1 MARRRQNVQNYGNSW
16 IRPPGIAKS
25 LYQMREEKREMEEH
39 QEAMRREAL
48 AQELAEAEAE
58 GLEDMMR
65 RDGEGEG
72 VGEMDEGRDLDEDV
86 PEGDADVTGLG
97 EEEDDEEEEGDGGD
111 RVNGGEEVPRGV
123 LASRMPEDVYREA
136 LVRGEEARGTM
147 FGDEGGSM
155 VDEEDRAQMLQEEDL
170 VHETHEH
177 GDLDMDGDVNLD
189 DDIPE
194 AEEGGY
200 EHTDTEAELTS
211 SEEESVDEGLFN
223 RRQPASSMVR
233 SDGTQNS
240 MDIGSLRSQGSS
252 QMGSSPAPRA
262 GFQSRRGGP

>member
-58 GLEDMMR
+58 GLEEMLR
-65 RDGEGEG
+65 REGGGEAEGEM
-72 VGEMDEGRDLDEDV
+72 EEGRDLDEDV
-86 PEGDADVTGLG
+86 PEGEADVTGMG
-97 EEEDDEEEEGDGGD
+97 EEDDDEDEEDGGD
-111 RVNGGEEVPRGV
+111 RVNGEEEVPRGV

-147 FGDEGGSM
+147 FGDGST
-155 VDEEDRAQMLQEEDL
+155 VDEEDREQMLQEEDL
-170 VHETHEH
+170 VHETQEQ

-211 SEEESVDEGLFN
+211 SEEESVDGGLFT
-223 RRQPASSMVR
+223 RHQPASSMVR

-252 QMGSSPAPRA
+252 QMGSSPAPRL
-262 GFQSRRGGP
+262 GMRSRRSGH

>member
-25 LYQMREEKREMEEH
+25 LYQMREEKREIEEH

-58 GLEDMMR
+58 GLEEMLR
-65 RDGEGEG
+65 REGEGEG
-72 VGEMDEGRDLDEDV
+72 EGEMEEGRDLDEDV
-86 PEGDADVTGLG
+86 PEGEADVTGLG
-97 EEEDDEEEEGDGGD
+97 EEDDEEGEEGDRLND
-111 RVNGGEEVPRGV
+111 GEEVLSGV

-147 FGDEGGSM
+147 FGDEGGSTA
-155 VDEEDRAQMLQEEDL
+155 DEEDRAQMLQEEDL
-170 VHETHEH
+170 VRETQEQ
-177 GDLDMDGDVNLD
+177 GDMDMNGNVNLD
-189 DDIPE
+189 DDVPE

-200 EHTDTEAELTS
+200 EHTDTEAELSS
-211 SEEESVDEGLFN
+211 SEEESVDGGLFTTH
-223 RRQPASSMVR
+223 QPASSMVR

-262 GFQSRRGGP
+262 GVRNRRRGH